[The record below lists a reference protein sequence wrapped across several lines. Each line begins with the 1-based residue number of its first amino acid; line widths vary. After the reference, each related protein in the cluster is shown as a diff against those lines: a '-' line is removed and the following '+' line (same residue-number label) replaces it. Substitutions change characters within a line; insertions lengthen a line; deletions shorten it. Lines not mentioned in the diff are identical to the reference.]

1 MKTRNLLITLSVA
14 VVATINVMAS
24 DAFLSP
30 RAAEQ
35 QIKTASG
42 INADP
47 NLAATGVTSASP
59 RLLDNKVKTVA
70 GVDNTVSPAMNC
82 TRYMTGTPKQIS
94 ACADHPGAPMPC
106 CSVASTK

>member
-1 MKTRNLLITLSVA
+1 MKTRTLLITLSVA

-35 QIKTASG
+35 QIKTAQG

-47 NLAATGVTSASP
+47 NLAATAVTSASP
-59 RLLDNKVKTVA
+59 RVLDNRIKTVA
-70 GVDNTVSPAMNC
+70 GTSDAVSPALNC

-94 ACADHPGAPMPC
+94 ACADHPGASMPC